1 MYDINHFILST
12 DYATLKND
20 NETTVQVTFPGSVIV
35 GGSVLPA
42 GTSMERHTDVTIGAQ
57 GAISRIQISS
67 TKDASIIHPA
77 RNVYY
82 NRTGT
87 VLGFSTPYTI
97 VAFVYRISPTT
108 MRCTALVTNPTSDPL
123 TTEAGDET
131 FTFYVNTFLPPFAS

>member
-1 MYDINHFILST
+1 MYDINKFIFST

-20 NETTVQVTFPGSVIV
+20 NNATVQVTFPGSVVVPASV
-35 GGSVLPA
+35 GSAGSA
-42 GTSMERHTDVTIGAQ
+42 IETHTDVTIGAQ

-82 NRTGT
+82 NRTGD
-87 VLGFSTPYTI
+87 LGAYTI
-97 VAFVYRISPTT
+97 VAFTYRVSPTV
-108 MRCTALVTNPTSDPL
+108 MRCSAFVTNPFSSPL

>member
-1 MYDINHFILST
+1 MYNVNDFILST

-20 NETTVQVTFPGSVIV
+20 NNATIQVTFPGSTVVPASV
-35 GGSVLPA
+35 GVAGSAV
-42 GTSMERHTDVTIGAQ
+42 EVHTDVTMGAP

-67 TKDASIIHPA
+67 TKDAGIIHPA

-82 NRTGT
+82 NRTGD
-87 VLGFSTPYTI
+87 LGSYQI
-97 VAFVYRISPTT
+97 VAFTYRTSPTT
-108 MRCTALVTNPTSDPL
+108 LRCSAFVTNPYNAIL